1 MHPKSVIVFLAGLLS
16 ALWLLNLPVVG
27 NLDDMIPFIGN
38 LDEAAAALVLI
49 NCLAYF
55 GFDLTRFIKPV
66 AGAAQK
72 KPKAPPAGPVVDIPA
87 ETVRR

>member
-1 MHPKSVIVFLAGLLS
+1 MHPKSVIVFLAGLMS
-16 ALWLLNLPVVG
+16 AIWLLNLPVLG
-27 NLDDMIPFIGN
+27 NVDDMIPFIGN

-66 AGAAQK
+66 SEAAHK
-72 KPKAPPAGPVVDIPA
+72 KNNAAPPVVEVAAEPVK
-87 ETVRR
+87 R

>member
-1 MHPKSVIVFLAGLLS
+1 MHPKSVIVFLAGLIS
-16 ALWLLNLPVVG
+16 AIWLLNLPIIG

-66 AGAAQK
+66 SEATRK
-72 KPKAPPAGPVVDIPA
+72 KEKPAMPVVDVTS
-87 ETVRR
+87 ETVRQ